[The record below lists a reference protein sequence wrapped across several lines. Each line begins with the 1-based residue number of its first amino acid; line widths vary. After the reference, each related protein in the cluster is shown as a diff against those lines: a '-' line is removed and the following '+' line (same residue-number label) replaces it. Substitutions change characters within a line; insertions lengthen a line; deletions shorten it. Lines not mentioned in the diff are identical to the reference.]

1 MYKKI
6 EKYAKKK
13 GMNINQVAN
22 KSGVAQCIFANMKRR
37 DGDLSF
43 RNALKVAKVLGVKM
57 EDLA

>member
-13 GMNINQVAN
+13 GMNINQVAK
-22 KSGVAQCIFANMKRR
+22 KSGVAQCLFANMKSR